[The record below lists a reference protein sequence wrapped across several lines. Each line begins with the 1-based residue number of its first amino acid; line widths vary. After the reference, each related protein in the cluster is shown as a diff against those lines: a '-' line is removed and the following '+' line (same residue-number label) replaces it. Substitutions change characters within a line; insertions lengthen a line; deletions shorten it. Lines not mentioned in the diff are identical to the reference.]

1 MTGVAPNSIAAQV
14 VNGLLAGGAT
24 VVATSHSFR
33 QSVKAWAKQTY
44 REHAAGDAKLWLV
57 PANLSSYRDVDAL
70 VAWVGNVQKKTSG
83 ATTTILKPA
92 YEPSLFFPF
101 AAPPV
106 HGTLTDS
113 GELFESQARLMLWGV
128 ERAIAGLSAIGADTD
143 VQHKLHV
150 ILPGSPNRGVFGGD
164 GAYGEVKSAFDAIVN
179 RARAEKVWSSRV
191 TFAHPKIGWVRGT
204 GLMGGN
210 DPLVEVVERHGL
222 KTYSTAEIAVKLL
235 ELSTKESREQAVKAP
250 LDVDLTGGLGSEPIN
265 IKALRAEAME
275 DAAKAAAAEAGDEDK
290 QGDCA
295 AAATLIKALPYDRVR
310 TSMAAFPLCP
320 ACRAEYEN
328 PLDRRFHAEPIA
340 CPVCGPQLAWK
351 AGAAT
356 ATGEAAL
363 AATLAALRAGGIVAL
378 RGIGGYHLVCDA
390 RNEAAVATLRERKQR
405 PSRPFAVLFADTD
418 EQGAWIAMQY
428 LAEQVESYNARKL
441 HPWSLHFSWG
451 LSEFDHNGNDL
462 QQWLK
467 EADEKM
473 YAMKQQRQRAR

>member
-1 MTGVAPNSIAAQV
+1 M
-14 VNGLLAGGAT
+14 
-24 VVATSHSFR
+24 
-33 QSVKAWAKQTY
+33 
-44 REHAAGDAKLWLV
+44 
-57 PANLSSYRDVDAL
+57 
-70 VAWVGNVQKKTSG
+70 AWVGNVQKKTSG

-106 HGTLTDS
+106 HGTLADS

-128 ERAIAGLSAIGADTD
+128 ERAITGFAKIGADTD

-250 LDVDLTGGLGSEPIN
+250 LDVDLTGGLGSEPID

-295 AAATLIKALPYDRVR
+295 AAATLIKALPSPRAPRQAKVDLKDWQHVTARPEDEIVIVSIGELGPWGSGR
-310 TSMAAFPLCP
+310 TRFEAELGIHSDGKVDLSAGAVLELAWNMGLLTGTTARSRAGTTPTATWCPKRISPNATTTRSWPAP
-320 ACRAEYEN
+320 ACVRSKRAWATITRTV
-328 PLDRRFHAEPIA
+328 PTRR
-340 CPVCGPQLAWK
+340 
-351 AGAAT
+351 
-356 ATGEAAL
+356 
-363 AATLAALRAGGIVAL
+363 
-378 RGIGGYHLVCDA
+378 
-390 RNEAAVATLRERKQR
+390 R
-405 PSRPFAVLFADTD
+405 PRCSSTT
-418 EQGAWIAMQY
+418 M
-428 LAEQVESYNARKL
+428 
-441 HPWSLHFSWG
+441 
-451 LSEFDHNGNDL
+451 
-462 QQWLK
+462 
-467 EADEKM
+467 
-473 YAMKQQRQRAR
+473 